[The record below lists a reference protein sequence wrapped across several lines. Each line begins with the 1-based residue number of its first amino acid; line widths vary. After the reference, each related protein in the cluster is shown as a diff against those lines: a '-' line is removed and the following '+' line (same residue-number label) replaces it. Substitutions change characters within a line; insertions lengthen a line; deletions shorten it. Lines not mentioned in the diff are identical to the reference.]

1 MTPPAGGGGRYAYL
15 DGLRGVAALVVVLCH
30 FVLAFQPALLSG
42 RAGQGATAAGTGL
55 SHTLLVLF
63 WSPDCAVHVF
73 FVLSGFVLSS
83 AMAGQP
89 TGRPLARLGALL
101 LRRWVRLAG
110 PILGSSL
117 LAWGVIQA
125 GWLRNGPAAALNGS
139 D

>member
-1 MTPPAGGGGRYAYL
+1 MTPPANGGRYAYL
-15 DGLRGVAALVVVLCH
+15 DGLRGVAALTVVLCH

-42 RAGQGATAAGTGL
+42 KAGQGAAAAGTGL
-55 SHTLLVLF
+55 AQTPLVLF

-89 TGRPLARLGALL
+89 AGRQLARLGALL
-101 LRRWVRLAG
+101 VRRWVRLAG

-125 GWLRNGPAAALNGS
+125 GWLRNTPAAA
-139 D
+139 